1 MTKKIHIWH
10 AIVCCLLLLVI
21 VRFDEALIT
30 IKMLFVYMGLL
41 FSEYSLSIGL
51 INGRIVDQFT
61 SVILI
66 LALLFLTI
74 YLKKKYL
81 WLNRKCSQ
89 SELMLIFLF
98 LLFLFAPLLAPYDD
112 NLQFNLPQAK
122 RLAPLSKR
130 HLVVKHNYLYE
141 NKKLG
146 LFREYENMLFRDYVS
161 SDYYITDKPIKSIS
175 REIKTKEITFVLGTD
190 EYGRDIL
197 SRIIYATRYSLMIS
211 LLAILISGILG
222 VLLGFVS
229 GYYGRLT
236 DLVLN
241 RIVEMFLSIPFV
253 FLVILSVAF
262 LGDSLATVILV
273 LGLAGW
279 MSLFKVVR
287 GEVLKLKTKDHI
299 ITAKMIGMSLP
310 SLLTKEYFPLLFPSV
325 SVNLVFQF
333 AFILVAESSL
343 SFLGITGNYS
353 HPSLGGMMQQGFASL
368 YNAWW
373 ISLFPTLVIT
383 WIFFIV
389 QNVVRKMSGAKS
401 NIFH

>member
-1 MTKKIHIWH
+1 
-10 AIVCCLLLLVI
+10 
-21 VRFDEALIT
+21 
-30 IKMLFVYMGLL
+30 
-41 FSEYSLSIGL
+41 
-51 INGRIVDQFT
+51 
-61 SVILI
+61 
-66 LALLFLTI
+66 
-74 YLKKKYL
+74 
-81 WLNRKCSQ
+81 
-89 SELMLIFLF
+89 MLIFLS

-122 RLAPLSKR
+122 RLAPLSTR
-130 HLVVKHNYLYE
+130 HLVEKYNHLYE

-146 LFREYENMLFRDYVS
+146 LFREYENMLFRNYVS

-229 GYYGRLT
+229 GYYGGFT
-236 DLVLN
+236 DLILN
-241 RIVEMFLSIPFV
+241 RIVEMFLAIPFV

-262 LGDSLATVILV
+262 LGDSLGTVILV

-325 SVNLVFQF
+325 SVNLIFQF

-343 SFLGITGNYS
+343 SFLGVTGNYS
-353 HPSLGGMMQQGFASL
+353 HPSLGGMMQQGFEGL

-373 ISLFPTLVIT
+373 ISIFPTLVIT